1 MRFSLIEDK
10 FSINHYDDGRC
21 PTCGFLYDIHG
32 KCECD
37 GPDDDDY
44 D

>member
-10 FSINHYDDGRC
+10 FSINDDDRC
-21 PTCGFLYDIHG
+21 PNCGEY
-32 KCECD
+32 
-37 GPDDDDY
+37 GPCNCNDDYGDDDY

>member
-10 FSINHYDDGRC
+10 FSINYDSRC
-21 PTCGFLYDIHG
+21 PNCGKDI
-32 KCECD
+32 CSC
-37 GPDDDDY
+37 PDDYVEYDY